1 MEYIYALP
9 ENEMVNDTFEDAMT
23 RLASIQKESLKR
35 INQEKIATV
44 RHNLAEEAEKLA
56 HGATIIVT
64 ATKFA
69 TGSQELEIPEAAIAA
84 TTLTLSFLHAAHHKY
99 LLQQKEKH
107 LVTTPVLA

>member
-1 MEYIYALP
+1 MEYRYALP
-9 ENEMVNDTFEDAMT
+9 ENEMVNDTFDDAMT
-23 RLASIQKESLKR
+23 RLASIQKETLKR
-35 INQEKIATV
+35 LDQEKIATV
-44 RHNLAEEAEKLA
+44 RHNLAEEAERIA

-99 LLQQKEKH
+99 LLQQKDKQ
-107 LVTTPVLA
+107 VTTTSTSA